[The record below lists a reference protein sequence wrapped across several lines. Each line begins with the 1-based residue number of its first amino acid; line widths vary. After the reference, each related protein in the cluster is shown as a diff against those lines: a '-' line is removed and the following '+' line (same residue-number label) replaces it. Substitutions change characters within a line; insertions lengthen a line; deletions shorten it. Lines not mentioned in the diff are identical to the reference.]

1 MEGGPGGLV
10 GGGERKNAAVQQCSA
25 AERLSETRDVR
36 TCGRMDESGRTDG
49 LTLHE
54 CADAGATACV
64 TRPTKSKRETSHS
77 HIACCQSQR
86 PRVSSAARPR
96 IFSLAISTSPHLL
109 PFSSASPSHENS
121 NRVTLDLPPPPPCL
135 ETLPVRCG
143 GNERRSETAVRQFR
157 RLDTSVP
164 F

>member
-1 MEGGPGGLV
+1 MEEGRGKGGGGERSV
-10 GGGERKNAAVQQCSA
+10 GVGGERKNAAVQRCSA
-25 AERLSETRDVR
+25 AGRLSETRDVR

-86 PRVSSAARPR
+86 PRASRLPRESSNFLSCR
-96 IFSLAISTSPHLL
+96 
-109 PFSSASPSHENS
+109 
-121 NRVTLDLPPPPPCL
+121 LPPPPVPL
-135 ETLPVRCG
+135 
-143 GNERRSETAVRQFR
+143 TASSAA
-157 RLDTSVP
+157 TSASSVP
-164 F
+164 ARRHPTRIQSA